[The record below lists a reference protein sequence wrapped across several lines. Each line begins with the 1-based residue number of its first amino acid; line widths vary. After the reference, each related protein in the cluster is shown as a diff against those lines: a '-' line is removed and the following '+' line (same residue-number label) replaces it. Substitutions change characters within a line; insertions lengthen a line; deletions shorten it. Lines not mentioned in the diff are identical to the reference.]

1 MESVGL
7 SDMETS
13 LDYCLRIKGSCKIC
27 SFLRDG
33 DARVEQE
40 IAPVLYACF
49 LAFCE
54 NGEYG
59 VIVLVRMSKR
69 LFRFLHGKGRKKKQ
83 EGKHGQEV
91 VLCLR
96 ICFIV
101 CQAGRYSTQS
111 NNAGH
116 FTPPDKD
123 TSDLTTAADASFGW
137 LVNAPKSDGFS

>member
-1 MESVGL
+1 MESAGL

-27 SFLRDG
+27 SFLCDG

-40 IAPVLYACF
+40 IAPLLFAHF

-54 NGEYG
+54 NGEWG
-59 VIVLVRMSKR
+59 VIVLVRMSKC

-101 CQAGRYSTQS
+101 CRAGRYSARS

-116 FTPPDKD
+116 FAPPYKD
-123 TSDLTTAADASFGW
+123 ASDLTTAAVPASG
-137 LVNAPKSDGFS
+137 G